1 MPASKTASNS
11 TFFHSIGQYLKKSLP
26 NLFARIEK
34 LLQNHAYL
42 DGFIPYIKEKVTM
55 KIVNQD
61 AEFTSNLIT
70 HTDIQKKYQK
80 MSFSEL
86 HKIRHHYSPLNNIEK
101 DEWKLQITKPHA
113 AIRCYIFTVDI
124 NEIHQ
129 YAITIHQI
137 VHASQKYA
145 TPKKK

>member
-11 TFFHSIGQYLKKSLP
+11 TFFHSIGQDLNKSLP

-70 HTDIQKKYQK
+70 HTDIQKTFRK
-80 MSFSEL
+80 MSFTEL
-86 HKIRHHYSPLNNIEK
+86 NKIRHHYSSLNIIGK
-101 DEWKLQITKPHA
+101 DKWNQQITKPHA

-124 NEIHQ
+124 NEIH
-129 YAITIHQI
+129 
-137 VHASQKYA
+137 
-145 TPKKK
+145 